1 MTGAAGVL
9 GVVTLPL
16 ALAAI
21 FGLAAP
27 ALARRLPP
35 ALGSWLLSFGAVLA
49 AAASSA
55 SLGLIALVYL
65 AQLPLLRAQGQW
77 SDAVLRGSGVPP
89 LAGLLASVAVA
100 AFAMRFVRVAW
111 RRAAALVA
119 AHRLAA
125 ALPAAGGELAVVDA
139 PRPQA
144 LAVPGRPGRIVVS
157 TGLLRSLDAAQRRAV
172 LAHERAHLR
181 QGHHWHHTAVA
192 LAVAVNPLL
201 RRVPAALEAC
211 CERWADERAAAV
223 SGRASV
229 AAALTRTA
237 ATGRCAQALAPEVV
251 LAATSGDVVARIDAL
266 QGPAPRLFRRRL
278 ALPGLLLGATAVAV
292 AMALHDVN
300 ALFEHAQA
308 VYRAASGR

>member
-1 MTGAAGVL
+1 MTGATDVL
-9 GVVTLPL
+9 GVLTLPV
-16 ALAAI
+16 ALSAI

-35 ALGSWLLSFGAVLA
+35 GLGAWLLSFGAVLA

-55 SLGLIALVYL
+55 SLGLVALVYV
-65 AQLPLLRAQGQW
+65 AQLPFARAQGRW
-77 SDAVLRGSGVPP
+77 SDAVLRGSGVPSI
-89 LAGLLASVAVA
+89 AGLLATVAVA
-100 AFAMRFVRVAW
+100 VLAARFVRVVW
-111 RRAAALVA
+111 RRTGALVA

-125 ALPAAGGELAVVDA
+125 ALPAAGGELAVVDS
-139 PRPQA
+139 PVRQA
-144 LAVPGRPGRIVVS
+144 LAIPGRPGRIVVS
-157 TGLLRSLDAAQRRAV
+157 SGLLRSLDATQRRAV

-181 QGHHWHHTAVA
+181 HGHHWHHSAAA

-229 AAALTRTA
+229 AAALVRAAAGA
-237 ATGRCAQALAPEVV
+237 ATTGFAVPEVA
-251 LAATSGDVVARIDAL
+251 LAATSGDVLARIGAL
-266 QGPAPRLFRRRL
+266 QAPPPRLLRRRL
-278 ALPGLLLGATAVAV
+278 AVPALLLSATALAV
-292 AMALHDVN
+292 ALAMHDVEH
-300 ALFEHAQA
+300 LFEHAQA